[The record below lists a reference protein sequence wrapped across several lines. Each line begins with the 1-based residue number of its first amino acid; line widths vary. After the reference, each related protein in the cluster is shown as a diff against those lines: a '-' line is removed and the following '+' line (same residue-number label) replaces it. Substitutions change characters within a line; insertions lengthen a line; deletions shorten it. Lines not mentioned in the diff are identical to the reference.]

1 MPQPK
6 PNPEPKRA
14 PTRDELR
21 VHLVRTMI
29 AGGVA
34 TPRQNN
40 LLHYRRMAAGNP
52 YYQFG
57 LELKPSWTEQTV
69 LEMMVE
75 RCGVDPDPRHVY
87 GDDTIDP
94 EITLDTLEAT
104 GHRIGLAA
112 RRRETVVIAT
122 GHPATL
128 SPLYQAVARALDEAG
143 CRLLT
148 PAAGWTYEIET
159 GYGGS
164 ELRRIVYAEPGVA
177 MLEGD
182 DYRTHHTH
190 DPHPMEAMLRELA
203 SAVLDPADAASTRDP
218 AASTGGDPAVST
230 GRGEGGI
237 TVSGGHAEAK
247 PDIWPDLA
255 IADHGWAGAAGQ
267 AGIDTVGFA
276 DCNDPA
282 LFAGAAEGKIDVV
295 VPLDDGVPPRHYA
308 PLTAYILDR
317 AGLYPPA

>member
-1 MPQPK
+1 M
-6 PNPEPKRA
+6 ETA
-14 PTRDELR
+14 PSRGELR
-21 VHLVRTMI
+21 AHLVRTMI
-29 AGGVA
+29 AGEVA

-57 LELKPSWTEQTV
+57 LELKPSWTERTV

-75 RCGVDPDPRHVY
+75 RCGVDPDPAHLF

-94 EITLDTLEAT
+94 DITIDMLEAM
-104 GHRIGLAA
+104 GERIGLAA
-112 RRRETVVIAT
+112 RRRENVVVAT

-128 SPLYQAVARALDEAG
+128 TPLYQAVARALAAAG
-143 CRLLT
+143 CRVLT

-164 ELRRIVYAEPGVA
+164 DLRRIVYAEPGVA

-182 DYRTHHTH
+182 DRRTHHTH
-190 DPHPMEAMLRELA
+190 DPHPMEAMLRELSSGAAA
-203 SAVLDPADAASTRDP
+203 SASAGP
-218 AASTGGDPAVST
+218 
-230 GRGEGGI
+230 
-237 TVSGGHAEAK
+237 AEAK

-295 VPLDDGVPPRHYA
+295 VPLDDGVSPHHYA

-317 AGLYPPA
+317 AGLLPSA

>member
-1 MPQPK
+1 
-6 PNPEPKRA
+6 
-14 PTRDELR
+14 
-21 VHLVRTMI
+21 MI
-29 AGGVA
+29 AGDVA

-75 RCGVDPDPRHVY
+75 RCGVDPDPHHLY

-94 EITLDTLEAT
+94 DITLDMLEAM
-104 GHRIGLAA
+104 GDRIGLAA
-112 RRRETVVIAT
+112 RRKENVVLAT

-128 SPLYQAVARALDEAG
+128 TPLYQAVARMLADAG
-143 CRLLT
+143 CRILT

-164 ELRRIVYAEPGVA
+164 DLRRIVHADPGVA

-182 DYRTHHTH
+182 DLRTHHTH
-190 DPHPMEAMLRELA
+190 DSRPMEAMLKELA
-203 SAVLDPADAASTRDP
+203 DIGSEDDT
-218 AASTGGDPAVST
+218 
-230 GRGEGGI
+230 
-237 TVSGGHAEAK
+237 EAK

-295 VPLDDGVPPRHYA
+295 VPLDDGISPHHYE

-317 AGLYPPA
+317 ASRNAAG

>member
-1 MPQPK
+1 MNQTTPASGGPV
-6 PNPEPKRA
+6 

-21 VHLVRTMI
+21 AHLVRTMI
-29 AGGVA
+29 AGDVA

-40 LLHYRRMAAGNP
+40 LLHFRRMAGGDP

-57 LELKPSWTEQTV
+57 LDLKPSWSERSV

-75 RCGVDPDPRHVY
+75 RCGVDPDPMHLY

-94 EITLDTLEAT
+94 EITLDTLEAM
-104 GHRIGLAA
+104 GERIGLAA
-112 RRRETVVIAT
+112 RRRERVVLAT
-122 GHPATL
+122 GHPSTL
-128 SPLYQAVARALDEAG
+128 TPLYQAVAGALREAG
-143 CRLLT
+143 CRVLT
-148 PAAGWTYEIET
+148 PAAGWTYEVDA
-159 GYGGS
+159 GYGAS
-164 ELRRIVYAEPGVA
+164 ELRRIVYAAPGVA

-182 DYRTHHTH
+182 DLRTHHTH

-203 SAVLDPADAASTRDP
+203 ASG
-218 AASTGGDPAVST
+218 S
-230 GRGEGGI
+230 GEN
-237 TVSGGHAEAK
+237 SEAK

-295 VPLDDGVPPRHYA
+295 VPLDDGVSAHHYA

-317 AGLYPPA
+317 AGLRPAG